1 MTPRRAP
8 PARPAP
14 LARLHDPLVTP
25 ETVAAAPELAV
36 LALLDHA
43 LDVTRL
49 ALLAAQPSLV
59 GEPPP
64 WRVTTEL
71 RAATRVL
78 RAALALERAAAAYR
92 RAVLAALHDG
102 PASDNDV
109 PC

>member
-1 MTPRRAP
+1 MTLRRAP
-8 PARPAP
+8 PACPAP
-14 LARLHDPLVTP
+14 PAHLHEPLVTP
-25 ETVAAAPELAV
+25 ETVAAAPELAI

-64 WRVTTEL
+64 WRVTAEL

-78 RAALALERAAAAYR
+78 RAALALERAADAYR
-92 RAVLAALHDG
+92 RTVLAALRDE
-102 PASDNDV
+102 PSDDTDV
-109 PC
+109 PF